1 MKLIRT
7 LLPHAA
13 IVFSLL
19 FITFFIVDKIN
30 GAMNFINNNITKGM
44 LLACALVS
52 IANACFLIADNRRRA
67 RRRMRKD
74 SENSGHTI
82 REEAEE

>member
-1 MKLIRT
+1 MRIIRT
-7 LLPHAA
+7 LLPHAG
-13 IVFSLL
+13 IILSLL

-30 GAMNFINNNITKGM
+30 GAMNFINNDITKGM
-44 LLACALVS
+44 LLAFSLIS

-74 SENSGHTI
+74 SENSGHTN